1 MSESFPEFLGYLE
14 ARRSV
19 PALQMSEPGPSSDE
33 LGRMLKIAARVPD
46 HGKLAPWRFIV
57 VSGDDRAEL
66 ADRLVRLRSEKE
78 PGVSAERLDKD
89 RAVLTSSPLHVA
101 VVSCAREHPKIP
113 VWEQELSV
121 GAVCMNLVHAANAF
135 GYRAQWLTGWAAF
148 DPDACALYGSPGTS
162 VSPGS
167 FISARTTRHRATV
180 TVLTSRP
187 LPAIGAADA
196 PLFPHTMIGAR
207 DVLRRGEA

>member
-148 DPDACALYGSPGTS
+148 DPDACALYGLAGNERIAGFIHIGTNDAPQGDRDRPD
-162 VSPGS
+162 V
-167 FISARTTRHRATV
+167 AA
-180 TVLTSRP
+180 LTS
-187 LPAIGAADA
+187 
-196 PLFPHTMIGAR
+196 HW
-207 DVLRRGEA
+207 RG